1 MSEIKLTQSA
11 VQIDIPEDA
20 NVIVGQSHFIK
31 TVEDIYEA
39 MATASPVLQFGVAF
53 CEASG
58 DCLIRH
64 DGNNSELEACAI
76 ENAKKI
82 NAGHV
87 FIIVMKNGFPINV
100 LNRIKDVQEVCRIF
114 AATANPLQV
123 LVAESD
129 QGRGVTGVIDG
140 FTTKGVESE
149 QDAEGR
155 VALLRDI
162 IKYKR

>member
-1 MSEIKLTQSA
+1 MADSLNLSVVQA
-11 VQIDIPEDA
+11 VIPEDA
-20 NVIVGQSHFIK
+20 NIIVGQSHFIK
-31 TVEDIYEA
+31 TVEDLYEA
-39 MATASPVLQFGVAF
+39 MVTASPCVEFGIAF

-64 DGNNSELEACAI
+64 DGNNGDMESAAV

-87 FIIVMKNGFPINV
+87 FVIVMKNGYPINV

-114 AATANPLQV
+114 AATANPLQ
-123 LVAESD
+123 LIIAESE

-140 FTTKGVESE
+140 FTTKGTEDE
-149 QDAEGR
+149 KGQAWR
-155 VALLRDI
+155 KMLLRDI
-162 IKYKR
+162 IGYKR